1 MDRRYFDQAH
11 AIRQAHPYRKGK
23 RVMVARYEIYA
34 VGEEGGVLAFM
45 SAQEWEIQENI
56 LIQRGFGHRVIAVRL
71 TDQREERLP

>member
-1 MDRRYFDQAH
+1 
-11 AIRQAHPYRKGK
+11 
-23 RVMVARYEIYA
+23 MVARYEIYA